1 MASSSQPASPLFV
14 PRGRHLFVYDLVAIA
29 VSIVTAFVLRFD
41 ARDPIALVE
50 LFAPVSLTPLVLQ
63 PLANVAFGLY
73 RREWRYASIRELIAI
88 CGAIATGTA
97 LSAVVFVALA
107 SVDAP
112 GTAGLPRSY
121 YPLEGIVSLLL
132 VGGGRFALRIA
143 LENVGQS
150 GETDAEAGVIRSLVY
165 GAGEAGTTLARLAK
179 RDRSVGIEVVGFLD
193 DDPNKRGSRLYG
205 ERIHGSLDDLATA
218 ARQRRAAQLVVAMP
232 SAPGP
237 QIRTA
242 VDLAQ
247 QLGLQVRI
255 VPPLDELLGDADQLR
270 RLRAVR
276 LEDLLRREP
285 VIADHERLAQ
295 YLNATSVLVTGG
307 GGSIGSELVRQ
318 VLALGPRR
326 LTILDQSE
334 VALWDIE
341 RDTANRRA
349 GDRTGIDIVLADVR
363 SPAEVDRA
371 IDRAEPDV
379 VFHAAALKHV
389 PMCEQHPAAA
399 VMTNVVGTRNVL
411 AACERQRVGQFVLI
425 STDKAVQPASVMG
438 STKRLA
444 ELLTVEAAA
453 RLHRPYAA
461 VRFGNVLGSS
471 GSVVPIFQ
479 DQIARG
485 GPLTITDVEATRYFM
500 TIPEAVTLILEAGS
514 DAAPGEIYLLD
525 MGEPV
530 RVLDLARDMIRL
542 SGLPPDS
549 LEIRVIGLRPG
560 ERLHERLLF
569 DHESVAPT
577 GNDRVLRTLAT
588 GIRQIASSPLD
599 LAAELEILAARSDDR
614 AVRERLTS
622 SGVLRLPDTGVPV
635 PA

>member
-29 VSIVTAFVLRFD
+29 VSIVTAFTLRFD
-41 ARDPIALVE
+41 ARDPVGFVQF
-50 LFAPVSLTPLVLQ
+50 FAPASLTPLVIQ
-63 PLANVAFGLY
+63 PLVNVAFGLY

-88 CGAIATGTA
+88 CAAIATGTA
-97 LSAVVFVALA
+97 LSAVVFLGLT
-107 SVDAP
+107 SINFP
-112 GTAGLPRSY
+112 GTDGLPRSFY
-121 YPLEGIVSLLL
+121 ALEGLVSLLL
-132 VGGGRFALRIA
+132 VGGGRFALRIV
-143 LENVGQS
+143 LENIGRS

-205 ERIHGSLDDLATA
+205 ERIYGSLDDLATA
-218 ARQRRAAQLVVAMP
+218 VRQRRASQLVVAMP
-232 SAPGP
+232 SAPGA
-237 QIRTA
+237 QIRMA
-242 VDLAQ
+242 VDHAQ
-247 QLGLQVRI
+247 ELGLQVRI
-255 VPPLDELLGDADQLR
+255 VPPLDELLGDADRLR
-270 RLRAVR
+270 RLRPVR

-285 VIADHERLAQ
+285 AIADHERLAQ

-318 VLALGPRR
+318 ILALGPRR

-334 VALWDIE
+334 VGLWDIE
-341 RDTANRRA
+341 RETANRRA
-349 GDRTGIDIVLADVR
+349 GDRIGIDIVLADVR

-411 AACERQRVGQFVLI
+411 SACERQRVGQFVLI
-425 STDKAVQPASVMG
+425 STDKAVQPVSVMG

-444 ELLTVEAAA
+444 ELLTVDAAA
-453 RLHRPYAA
+453 RLGRAYAA

-471 GSVVPIFQ
+471 GSVVPIFH
-479 DQIARG
+479 DQLARG

-514 DAAPGEIYLLD
+514 DAAPGEIYVLD

-549 LEIRVIGLRPG
+549 VEIQVIGLRPG
-560 ERLHERLLF
+560 ERLHERLFF

-577 GNDRVLRTLAT
+577 GHDRVLRTLAT
-588 GIRQIASSPLD
+588 GARQIAGSPVE
-599 LAAELEILAARSDDR
+599 LAAELEALAARSDDR
-614 AVRERLTS
+614 AVRERLMAS
-622 SGVLRLPDTGVPV
+622 GALRPAEAVSGVH
-635 PA
+635 A

>member
-1 MASSSQPASPLFV
+1 MASSSQPAGPLFV

-29 VSIVTAFVLRFD
+29 VSIVTAFTLRFD
-41 ARDPIALVE
+41 ARDPVGLVQF
-50 LFAPVSLTPLVLQ
+50 FAPASLTPLVIQ
-63 PLANVAFGLY
+63 PLVNVAFGLY

-88 CGAIATGTA
+88 CAAIATGTA
-97 LSAVVFVALA
+97 LSAVVFIGLA
-107 SVDAP
+107 SINFP
-112 GTAGLPRSY
+112 GTDGLPRSFY
-121 YPLEGIVSLLL
+121 ALEGLVSLLL
-132 VGGGRFALRIA
+132 VGGGRFALRIV
-143 LENVGQS
+143 LENIGRS
-150 GETDAEAGVIRSLVY
+150 GETDAESGVIRSLVY

-205 ERIHGSLDDLATA
+205 ERIYGSLDDLATA
-218 ARQRRAAQLVVAMP
+218 VRQRRASQLVVAMP
-232 SAPGP
+232 SAPGA
-237 QIRTA
+237 QIRMA
-242 VDLAQ
+242 VDHAQ
-247 QLGLQVRI
+247 ELGLQVRI
-255 VPPLDELLGDADQLR
+255 VPPLDELLGDADRLR
-270 RLRAVR
+270 RLRPVR

-285 VIADHERLAQ
+285 AIADHERLAQ

-318 VLALGPRR
+318 ILALGPRR

-341 RDTANRRA
+341 RETANRRA
-349 GDRTGIDIVLADVR
+349 GDRIGIDIVLADVR

-411 AACERQRVGQFVLI
+411 SACERQRVRQFVLI
-425 STDKAVQPASVMG
+425 STDKAVQPVSVMG

-444 ELLTVEAAA
+444 ELLTVDAAA
-453 RLHRPYAA
+453 RLGRPYAA

-479 DQIARG
+479 DQLARG

-514 DAAPGEIYLLD
+514 DAAPGEIYVLD

-542 SGLPPDS
+542 SGVPPDS
-549 LEIRVIGLRPG
+549 VEIQVIGLRPG
-560 ERLHERLLF
+560 ERLHERLFF

-577 GNDRVLRTLAT
+577 GHDRVLRTLAT
-588 GIRQIASSPLD
+588 GARQIAGSPVE
-599 LAAELEILAARSDDR
+599 LAAELEALAARSDDR
-614 AVRERLTS
+614 AVRERLMAS
-622 SGVLRLPDTGVPV
+622 GALRPAEAVSGVH
-635 PA
+635 A